1 MQATN
6 ETPMVD
12 ISGDAELS
20 NQNNADQ
27 MEGDHSYEVDDED
40 DEFEDRDD
48 HNDTDDTMME
58 EQGDSQHADVE
69 VEVEILPSLADPQE
83 DCDC

>member
-20 NQNNADQ
+20 NHNNADQ
-27 MEGDHSYEVDDED
+27 MEGDHSYEVEDED

-48 HNDTDDTMME
+48 HNDADDTMME

-69 VEVEILPSLADPQE
+69 VEVEIPSLADPQE